1 MLCPLIVIFFVQSI
15 EWTRSQKTLSLQTG
29 ASVTVPCHYDLK
41 YIQHKK
47 YWCYDASS
55 AYNYCRIL
63 AYANTTQEKVTVS
76 DNPAQSL
83 FTVSMRDLQK
93 ENSGAYWCAVE
104 IGGRYEPDVIE
115 QLYLRVDSDPAVS
128 VLESRVS
135 GAEGSSVSVQC
146 LYSAAYK
153 KEVKKWCRSID
164 WTCYTVGRTN
174 TSQNSAVQISDG
186 GEGSFMVL
194 MTGLKQTDAGWYW
207 CSAGY
212 LQVPVH
218 LIISGSATRRWITA
232 VTLAVLVGLTLLAG
246 VAVWTCRKR
255 HKATERNQSKSKER
269 TADREHCDA
278 EMDLAYSSVIFSGSK
293 KQLGRSDP
301 EKQKSEDPVTY
312 STLTD
317 VKQNLE

>member
-1 MLCPLIVIFFVQSI
+1 MLCRLIVIFFVQSI

-29 ASVTVPCHYDLK
+29 ASVTVPCHYHLK

-104 IGGRYEPDVIE
+104 IGGRYEADIAE

-194 MTGLKQTDAGWYW
+194 MAGLKKTDAGWYW

-218 LIISGSATRRWITA
+218 LIISGSATRA
-232 VTLAVLVGLTLLAG
+232 VSPPAGVSVCLLKTVLCSVVLVLMMCAVLTVTSKRSCSSHMKNTHNSLL
-246 VAVWTCRKR
+246 
-255 HKATERNQSKSKER
+255 
-269 TADREHCDA
+269 
-278 EMDLAYSSVIFSGSK
+278 LLF
-293 KQLGRSDP
+293 
-301 EKQKSEDPVTY
+301 
-312 STLTD
+312 
-317 VKQNLE
+317 